1 MLNILMQKE
10 LSEQQTVKLEKKY
23 DVKIYYTKDD
33 EFPEKDILD
42 KIEIYIGWRIAN
54 AIDIM
59 PNLKWIHLYSAG
71 VDRYVEMFKSMENP
85 PRLTNNRGTY
95 AVPLTEHSL
104 AMLFG
109 VIRKIN
115 RYAINQTESK
125 WHYEGRV
132 KEISSSTAGIVGFG
146 DVGKYT
152 AKMLKALGAK
162 VLVQKLNKSEKPE
175 YVDEIYYGDE
185 GLNAMLPQC
194 DFVLLSL
201 PGTKATKH
209 LLDRE
214 RMLKMKPGAV
224 ITNVGRGSAID
235 CDALADLI
243 EQGHIGGAGLDV
255 TDPEPLNPEHKLWG
269 LENVIITPHMAGS
282 SPNAGARTLN
292 VFEDN
297 LADYIAGKKM
307 INEIDFDKGY

>member
-1 MLNILMQKE
+1 MLNVLMKKE
-10 LSEQQTVKLEKKY
+10 LSEQQTVKLKKKY
-23 DVKIYYTKDD
+23 DLKIYYTKDD
-33 EFPEKDILD
+33 EFPAKDILD
-42 KIEIYIGWRIAN
+42 KIEIYAGWRIMN
-54 AIDIM
+54 AIDVM

-71 VDRYVEMFKSMENP
+71 VDRYAEMFKSIENP

-104 AMLFG
+104 AMLFA
-109 VIRKIN
+109 VVRKIN
-115 RYAINQTESK
+115 NYVKNQAERN

-132 KEISSSTAGIVGFG
+132 KEIHSSTAGIVGFG

-175 YVDEIYYGDE
+175 YVDEIYYGDD
-185 GLNAMLPQC
+185 GLDAMLSQC

-224 ITNVGRGSAID
+224 ITNVGRGNTID

-243 EQGHIGGAGLDV
+243 ESGHIGGAGLDV
-255 TDPEPLNPEHKLWG
+255 TDPEPLNSEHKLWG

-282 SPNAGARTLN
+282 SPNAGARTLK